1 MTNFNKYVILDQ
13 SKGGSV
19 MEESYVQMQTA
30 IRAIPVLSQKQQEI
44 IQDIVQI
51 SRQNL
56 YCNLTNADLAD
67 RHGCSTRYVSA
78 TIKKAAWLGFLMHRE
93 DILISKLGGGF
104 SQIRQIVFEIPDVWY
119 SVGEIY
125 ESAKDG
131 DELAKKYYGE
141 IKNLVKNAYKSDTEI
156 SIIKLLEEWGVYKKC
171 STLGGTK
178 MHTNYN
184 TIYNNIYNTNIKD
197 TNSITNISNSISN
210 SISNIKYTKYLSK
223 DKYIVAGDETSGEVS
238 SMQQESLSNINF
250 TGETYTTPE
259 LVGCSI
265 KDTHHN
271 SLQENRSISNN
282 NNFSSINKTDLVCQN
297 SLQENVPVLDNKGN
311 NGISHNSL
319 QENRH
324 LPKLFETTS
333 TKKPL
338 LFADKV
344 LACVEKDLLKR
355 HAPNNEIQLIFAFW
369 NTLYNTQKH
378 REGSKVYAKAYVIL
392 DNMLCGRPMQVKRN
406 GEPTQWLLDFMRKY
420 NIDPSLLRKR
430 WTKEEIYEVLEAVV
444 SEVPEGTKLSLAST
458 LFNNYGKSGPYS
470 RFLIVA
476 DRRASINRSKDAY
489 IRMIQEVFGKDD
501 FYNIFMRDC
510 FTPALKLLTHKTPSE
525 ESKLASNLIQMYKD
539 IRACQEK
546 IPHDVR
552 KVLPAPLVMVS
563 RYIQWLG
570 ENKWITDIS
579 AKTMDIN
586 CPLFKKFRPIEA
598 KRHLDIDS
606 LSGKY
611 VH

>member
-1 MTNFNKYVILDQ
+1 
-13 SKGGSV
+13 

-44 IQDIVQI
+44 IQDIVQM

-78 TIKKAAWLGFLMHRE
+78 TIKKATWLGFLMHRE

-104 SQIRQIVFEIPDVWY
+104 SQIRQIAFEIPDVWY
-119 SVGEIY
+119 YVGTIFEY
-125 ESAKDG
+125 AKDG
-131 DELAKKYYGE
+131 DELAKEYYGE

-156 SIIKLLEEWGVYKKC
+156 SIIKLLEEWGVEKKC

-197 TNSITNISNSISN
+197 TNSITNISN

-250 TGETYTTPE
+250 NGETYTTPE
-259 LVGCSI
+259 LVCCAI

-282 NNFSSINKTDLVCQN
+282 NNFSSINKTDLVCHN
-297 SLQENVPVLDNKGN
+297 SLQENGPVLDNKGN

-319 QENRH
+319 QENGH

-333 TKKPL
+333 TKK

-476 DRRASINRSKDAY
+476 DRRTSINRSKDAY

>member
-1 MTNFNKYVILDQ
+1 
-13 SKGGSV
+13 

-44 IQDIVQI
+44 IQDIVQM

-104 SQIRQIVFEIPDVWY
+104 SQIRQIAFEIPDVWY
-119 SVGEIY
+119 YVGTIFEY
-125 ESAKDG
+125 AKDG

-156 SIIKLLEEWGVYKKC
+156 SIIKLLEELGVEKKC

-178 MHTNYN
+178 MHANYN
-184 TIYNNIYNTNIKD
+184 NIYNNIYNTTIKD

-210 SISNIKYTKYLSK
+210 IKYNKYLSK

-250 TGETYTTPE
+250 NGETYTTPE
-259 LVGCSI
+259 LVCCAI

-271 SLQENRSISNN
+271 SLQENRLISNN
-282 NNFSSINKTDLVCQN
+282 NNFTSKDKTDLVCQN
-297 SLQENVPVLDNKGN
+297 SLQENGPVLNNKGN
-311 NGISHNSL
+311 DGVSQNSL

-333 TKKPL
+333 TKK

-378 REGSKVYAKAYVIL
+378 REGSKVYTKAYVIL

-539 IRACQEK
+539 IRAYQEK

>member
-1 MTNFNKYVILDQ
+1 
-13 SKGGSV
+13 

-210 SISNIKYTKYLSK
+210 IKYTKYLSK

-259 LVGCSI
+259 LVCCAI

-282 NNFSSINKTDLVCQN
+282 NNFSSINKTDLVCHN
-297 SLQENVPVLDNKGN
+297 SLQENGPVLDNKGN

-319 QENRH
+319 QENGH

-333 TKKPL
+333 TKK

-563 RYIQWLG
+563 RYVQWLG

>member
-1 MTNFNKYVILDQ
+1 
-13 SKGGSV
+13 

-44 IQDIVQI
+44 IQDIVQM

-78 TIKKAAWLGFLMHRE
+78 TIKKATWLGFLMHRE

-104 SQIRQIVFEIPDVWY
+104 SQIRQIAFEIPDVWY
-119 SVGEIY
+119 YVGTIFEY
-125 ESAKDG
+125 AKDG
-131 DELAKKYYGE
+131 DELAKEYYGE

-156 SIIKLLEEWGVYKKC
+156 SIIKLLEELGVEKKC

-178 MHTNYN
+178 MHANYN
-184 TIYNNIYNTNIKD
+184 NIYNNIYNTTIKD

-210 SISNIKYTKYLSK
+210 IKYNKYLSK

-250 TGETYTTPE
+250 NGETYTTPE
-259 LVGCSI
+259 LVCCAI

-271 SLQENRSISNN
+271 SLQENRLISNN
-282 NNFSSINKTDLVCQN
+282 NNFTSKDKTDLVCQN
-297 SLQENVPVLDNKGN
+297 SLQENGPVLNNKGN
-311 NGISHNSL
+311 DGVSQNSL

-333 TKKPL
+333 TKK

-378 REGSKVYAKAYVIL
+378 REGSKVYTKAYVIL

-489 IRMIQEVFGKDD
+489 IRMIQEVFGKDA

-539 IRACQEK
+539 IRAYQEK

>member
-1 MTNFNKYVILDQ
+1 
-13 SKGGSV
+13 

-78 TIKKAAWLGFLMHRE
+78 TIKKATWLGFLMHRE

-156 SIIKLLEEWGVYKKC
+156 SIIKLLEELGVEKKC

-178 MHTNYN
+178 MHANYN
-184 TIYNNIYNTNIKD
+184 NIYNNIYNTTIKD
-197 TNSITNISNSISN
+197 TNSITNISN

-250 TGETYTTPE
+250 NGETYTTPE
-259 LVGCSI
+259 LVCCAI

-282 NNFSSINKTDLVCQN
+282 NNFSSINKTDLVCHN
-297 SLQENVPVLDNKGN
+297 SLQENGPVLDNKGN

-476 DRRASINRSKDAY
+476 DRRTSINRSKDAY

>member
-1 MTNFNKYVILDQ
+1 
-13 SKGGSV
+13 

-210 SISNIKYTKYLSK
+210 IKYTKYLSK

-259 LVGCSI
+259 LVCCAI

-271 SLQENRSISNN
+271 SLQENRLISNN
-282 NNFSSINKTDLVCQN
+282 NNFSSINKTDLVCHN
-297 SLQENVPVLDNKGN
+297 SLQENGPVLDNKGN

-319 QENRH
+319 QENGH

-333 TKKPL
+333 TKK

-563 RYIQWLG
+563 RYVQWLG

>member
-210 SISNIKYTKYLSK
+210 IKYTKYLSK

-259 LVGCSI
+259 LVCCAI

-271 SLQENRSISNN
+271 SLQENRSISND

-297 SLQENVPVLDNKGN
+297 SLQENGPVLDNKGN

-319 QENRH
+319 QENGH

-333 TKKPL
+333 TKK

-476 DRRASINRSKDAY
+476 DRRTSINRSKDAY

-563 RYIQWLG
+563 RYVQWLG

>member
-78 TIKKAAWLGFLMHRE
+78 TIKKATWLGFLMHRE

-210 SISNIKYTKYLSK
+210 IKYNKYLSK

-319 QENRH
+319 QENGH

-333 TKKPL
+333 TKK

>member
-1 MTNFNKYVILDQ
+1 
-13 SKGGSV
+13 

-210 SISNIKYTKYLSK
+210 IKYTKYLSK

-259 LVGCSI
+259 LVCCAI

-271 SLQENRSISNN
+271 SLQENRLISNN
-282 NNFSSINKTDLVCQN
+282 NNFSSINKTDLVCHN
-297 SLQENVPVLDNKGN
+297 SLQENGPVLDNKGN

-319 QENRH
+319 QENGH

-333 TKKPL
+333 TKK

>member
-1 MTNFNKYVILDQ
+1 
-13 SKGGSV
+13 
-19 MEESYVQMQTA
+19 
-30 IRAIPVLSQKQQEI
+30 
-44 IQDIVQI
+44 
-51 SRQNL
+51 
-56 YCNLTNADLAD
+56 
-67 RHGCSTRYVSA
+67 
-78 TIKKAAWLGFLMHRE
+78 
-93 DILISKLGGGF
+93 
-104 SQIRQIVFEIPDVWY
+104 
-119 SVGEIY
+119 
-125 ESAKDG
+125 
-131 DELAKKYYGE
+131 
-141 IKNLVKNAYKSDTEI
+141 
-156 SIIKLLEEWGVYKKC
+156 
-171 STLGGTK
+171 
-178 MHTNYN
+178 
-184 TIYNNIYNTNIKD
+184 
-197 TNSITNISNSISN
+197 
-210 SISNIKYTKYLSK
+210 
-223 DKYIVAGDETSGEVS
+223 
-238 SMQQESLSNINF
+238 
-250 TGETYTTPE
+250 
-259 LVGCSI
+259 
-265 KDTHHN
+265 
-271 SLQENRSISNN
+271 
-282 NNFSSINKTDLVCQN
+282 
-297 SLQENVPVLDNKGN
+297 
-311 NGISHNSL
+311 
-319 QENRH
+319 
-324 LPKLFETTS
+324 
-333 TKKPL
+333 
-338 LFADKV
+338 
-344 LACVEKDLLKR
+344 
-355 HAPNNEIQLIFAFW
+355 LIFAFW

>member
-210 SISNIKYTKYLSK
+210 IKYTKYLSK

-259 LVGCSI
+259 LVCCAI

-282 NNFSSINKTDLVCQN
+282 NNFSSINKTDLVCHN
-297 SLQENVPVLDNKGN
+297 SLQENGPVLDNKGN

-319 QENRH
+319 QENGH

-333 TKKPL
+333 TKK

-563 RYIQWLG
+563 RYVQWLG

>member
-1 MTNFNKYVILDQ
+1 
-13 SKGGSV
+13 

-78 TIKKAAWLGFLMHRE
+78 TIKKATWLGFLMHRE

-131 DELAKKYYGE
+131 DELAKEYYGE

-156 SIIKLLEEWGVYKKC
+156 SIIKLLEELGVEKKC

-178 MHTNYN
+178 MHANYN
-184 TIYNNIYNTNIKD
+184 NIYNNIYNTNIKD
-197 TNSITNISNSISN
+197 TNSITNISN

-297 SLQENVPVLDNKGN
+297 SLQENGPVLDNKGN

-476 DRRASINRSKDAY
+476 DRRASINRSKDVY

>member
-1 MTNFNKYVILDQ
+1 
-13 SKGGSV
+13 

-210 SISNIKYTKYLSK
+210 IKYTKYLSK

-259 LVGCSI
+259 LVCCAI

-271 SLQENRSISNN
+271 SLQENRLISNN
-282 NNFSSINKTDLVCQN
+282 NNFSSINKTDLVCHN
-297 SLQENVPVLDNKGN
+297 SLQENGPVLNNKGN

-319 QENRH
+319 QENGH

-333 TKKPL
+333 TKK

-563 RYIQWLG
+563 RYVQWLG

>member
-1 MTNFNKYVILDQ
+1 
-13 SKGGSV
+13 

-282 NNFSSINKTDLVCQN
+282 NNFSSINKTDLVCHN
-297 SLQENVPVLDNKGN
+297 SLQENGPVLDNKGN

>member
-210 SISNIKYTKYLSK
+210 IKYTKYLSK

-259 LVGCSI
+259 LVCCAI

-271 SLQENRSISNN
+271 SLQENRLISNN
-282 NNFSSINKTDLVCQN
+282 NNFSSINKTDLVCHN
-297 SLQENVPVLDNKGN
+297 SLQENGPVLDNKGN

-319 QENRH
+319 QENGH

-333 TKKPL
+333 TKK

>member
-1 MTNFNKYVILDQ
+1 
-13 SKGGSV
+13 

-210 SISNIKYTKYLSK
+210 IKYTKYLSK

-333 TKKPL
+333 TKK